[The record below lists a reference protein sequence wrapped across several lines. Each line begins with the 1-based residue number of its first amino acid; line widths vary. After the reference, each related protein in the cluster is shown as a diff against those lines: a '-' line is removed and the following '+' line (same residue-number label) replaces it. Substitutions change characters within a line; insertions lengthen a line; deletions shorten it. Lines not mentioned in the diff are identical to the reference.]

1 MRLDF
6 LGTILTFVVS
16 ILGVATRFTVLP
28 SKTGLTLA
36 YILSVQQAF
45 SWMVR
50 QTAEVENNMNSVE
63 RIVYYGNDIEQEA
76 PYEVPEN
83 KPPLSWPAEGG
94 IELED
99 VVLSYRPG
107 LPAVLKGM
115 SMSVKAGEKIGIVG
129 RYVNFSFDMQLIC

>member
-6 LGTILTFVVS
+6 LGTALTFTVS
-16 ILGVATRFTVLP
+16 ILAVATRYTVLP

-63 RIVYYGNDIEQEA
+63 RMVYYGTEIEQEE
-76 PYEVPEN
+76 PYELPDT
-83 KPPLSWPAEGG
+83 KPPPSWPSEGK
-94 IELED
+94 IELKD
-99 VVLSYRPG
+99 VVLSYRPE
-107 LPAVLKGM
+107 LPSVLKGM
-115 SMSVKAGEKIGIVG
+115 SMTVNAGEKIGIVG
-129 RYVNFSFDMQLIC
+129 R